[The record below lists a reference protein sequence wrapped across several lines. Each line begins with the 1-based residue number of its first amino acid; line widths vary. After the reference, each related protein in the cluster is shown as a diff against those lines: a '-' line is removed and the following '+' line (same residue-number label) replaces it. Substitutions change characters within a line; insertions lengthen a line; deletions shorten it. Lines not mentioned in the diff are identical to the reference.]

1 MYLKAGPN
9 DVPRTTTVTAADSQL
24 TRLLFLRNEL
34 ITNHNKAYKW
44 EADGHHM
51 IRPLE
56 ISYISDITVIFWGD
70 RGEDQSQI

>member
-9 DVPRTTTVTAADSQL
+9 DVPRTTTVTAPVAADSQL

-56 ISYISDITVIFWGD
+56 ISYISDSCTITVVIWG
-70 RGEDQSQI
+70 Q